1 MTHPVH
7 PRVLARYRRLLQAH
21 RSILPPGELTAIREL
36 ESLDPHGLLSLAEEI
51 GPDLAAMA
59 LEGLVAQSTDP
70 EDTPDE

>member
-1 MTHPVH
+1 MSHPVH
-7 PRVLARYRRLLQAH
+7 PAVSSRYRKLLDTH

-59 LEGLVAQSTDP
+59 LEGLVAQSTEP
-70 EDTPDE
+70 EDNPDE